1 MRGRAWECACVG
13 GSKTNLALLVAQPW
27 DYPVTFDLSKAPA
40 ATLTQAGNFWCNA
53 SGPFA
58 PPLKNAPKTDPFP
71 SFHLRR
77 NGCEDTEK
85 TSATAAIVD
94 RGYDLLRRLGRV
106 DLQRHY
112 PELGVTDVCAGTN
125 S

>member
-1 MRGRAWECACVG
+1 MCARARACV
-13 GSKTNLALLVAQPW
+13 LL
-27 DYPVTFDLSKAPA
+27 
-40 ATLTQAGNFWCNA
+40 GNFWCNA

-58 PPLKNAPKTDPFP
+58 PPLKDAPKTDPFP

-85 TSATAAIVD
+85 TSDTDTIID

-112 PELGVTDVCAGTN
+112 PELGVTDVCAGT
-125 S
+125 SH